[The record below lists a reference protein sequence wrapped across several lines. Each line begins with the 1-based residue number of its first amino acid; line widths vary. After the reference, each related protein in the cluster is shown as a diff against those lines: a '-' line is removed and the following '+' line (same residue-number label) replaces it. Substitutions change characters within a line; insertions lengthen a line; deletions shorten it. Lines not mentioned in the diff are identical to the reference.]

1 MTVVFKVRTS
11 YVVRTCVQTSCI
23 CLYTIKYVQIISSR
37 HNVLRAIIFHLY
49 CTVWRSKVKWYFS
62 IHNETFIKKNKN
74 QNDLHFAKSIL
85 MKKIGIAPYVIL
97 VPQLLGFLENYFTSL
112 VNDDFGLSRTVTIY
126 SFTEQ
131 FIYKI

>member
-1 MTVVFKVRTS
+1 
-11 YVVRTCVQTSCI
+11 
-23 CLYTIKYVQIISSR
+23 
-37 HNVLRAIIFHLY
+37 
-49 CTVWRSKVKWYFS
+49 
-62 IHNETFIKKNKN
+62 
-74 QNDLHFAKSIL
+74 